1 MNIFY
6 LSTRPEI
13 CAMLHCD
20 AHVVKMILETA
31 QILYSC
37 HYTNNG
43 APPTAD
49 GLQPYRLTHAN
60 HPSCV
65 WARSAAAH
73 YNWLCDLGMALCA
86 RYTEIYKRTHKTQRH
101 IELLA
106 EVGFPGVDTFVKAP
120 PPAITKYATKG
131 LPPNIHWMALAID
144 DNHKGCISS
153 NAKTSY
159 LKYYASKYYSM
170 KKPMRYNKRDKLPKR
185 IKKYMHTV
193 SPTPAPLTHN

>member
-6 LSTRPEI
+6 LSKRPKI
-13 CAMLHCD
+13 CALLHCD

-37 HYTNNG
+37 HYMNNG
-43 APPTAD
+43 RPPKTSA
-49 GLQPYRLTHAN
+49 LEPYRLTHKN
-60 HPSCV
+60 HPSSV

-73 YNWLCDLGMALCA
+73 YNWLCDLGLALCA
-86 RYTEIYKRTHKTQRH
+86 RYKEMYKRSHKTQPH

-106 EVGFPGVDTFVKAP
+106 EVGFPGIDTFDMRP

-131 LPPNIHWMALAID
+131 LPPNINWMALAMPQEYVT
-144 DNHKGCISS
+144 N

-159 LKYYASKYYSM
+159 LQYYASKYITM
-170 KKPMRYNKRDKLPKR
+170 KKPMRYNKRDKVPKR
-185 IKKYMHTV
+185 IKQYIPAQLYKRT
-193 SPTPAPLTHN
+193 TPS